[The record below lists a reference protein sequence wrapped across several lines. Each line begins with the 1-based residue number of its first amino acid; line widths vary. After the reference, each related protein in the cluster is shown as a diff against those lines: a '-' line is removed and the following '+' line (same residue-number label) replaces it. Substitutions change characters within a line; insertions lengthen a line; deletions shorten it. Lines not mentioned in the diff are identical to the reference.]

1 MLVTQNTVNAITEL
15 IGECFRLNR
24 VLDRCVSVLGT
35 KFAFNQSSKL
45 IHKGLAHYFPV
56 LSDEIGETTLEYYNI
71 SVEYP
76 ATPEGKKDYSSVTE
90 IIKEIEK
97 EIVGFQG
104 MMIGCSKIAFENND
118 IHVYAELMKLL
129 REVDKVVSQAI
140 LLSDK
145 IDIYGNSY
153 AYDHDIPDFWILG
166 ENK

>member
-24 VLDRCVSVLGT
+24 ILDRCVSVLGT
-35 KFAFNQSSKL
+35 KFAFNQSADL
-45 IHKGLAHYFPV
+45 IHKGLAHYFPK
-56 LSDEIGETTLEYYNI
+56 LSDKIGETTLEYYNI

-97 EIVGFQG
+97 EIISFQS
-104 MMIGCSKIAFENND
+104 MMMGCSKIAFENND
-118 IHVYAELMKLL
+118 IHVYSELLELL
-129 REVDKVVSQAI
+129 QDVNKVTAQAI

-145 IDIYGNSY
+145 IDIYGNSPV
-153 AYDHDIPDFWILG
+153 YDHDIPDFWLLG
-166 ENK
+166 EDK